1 MDKNGMVWTCDP
13 VAFAREALGFEADA
27 KQALVL
33 RSTAKRGLLNCSRQ
47 WGKSTVTAI
56 KALHRALFTPK
67 AMVLVVSPS
76 ERQSGEFLRK
86 VTEFAREL
94 GEKTRGDGRNAVSLL
109 FANGSRIVGIP
120 GKESTVRGFSKVSL
134 MLVDEAARVPD
145 ELYKSVRPMTAVADG
160 DMWLMSTP
168 HGKRGF
174 FWETWNRESRIENRK
189 SAVARWVTICA
200 PATECTRIS
209 KRFLD
214 EERAELG
221 ERWFRQ
227 EYLCEFLETD
237 AQIFREDFIERA
249 FTDRVKPLVFD

>member
-13 VAFAREALGFEADA
+13 VAFTREALGFEADA

-86 VTEFAREL
+86 VTEFARDL

-120 GKESTVRGFSKVSL
+120 GKEGTVRGFSKVSL
-134 MLVDEAARVPD
+134 LLVDEAARVPD
-145 ELYKSVRPMTAVADG
+145 ELYKSVRPMTAVTDG

-174 FWETWNRESRIENRK
+174 FWEAWKGGKWQAIS
-189 SAVARWVTICA
+189 A

>member
-13 VAFAREALGFEADA
+13 VAFAREALGFEPDA

-86 VTEFAREL
+86 VTEFVREL

-109 FANGSRIVGIP
+109 LPNGSRIVGIP
-120 GKESTVRGFSKVSL
+120 GKESDG
-134 MLVDEAARVPD
+134 ARVLESEPD
-145 ELYKSVRPMTAVADG
+145 VGRRSGAGAGRVVQERAADDCGNERRHVADE
-160 DMWLMSTP
+160 
-168 HGKRGF
+168 HAA
-174 FWETWNRESRIENRK
+174 WEARVLLGGWIEDRNEWQK
-189 SAVARWVTICA
+189 IIA
-200 PATECTRIS
+200 PATECSRIS
-209 KRFLD
+209 KEFLE

-249 FTDRVKPLVFD
+249 LRIG